1 MSSLPGSADVPMN
14 NTGPTGRRLNEMAC
28 SHFRSQFVC
37 ALIVL
42 LIAGSDGQPGPLGE
56 VPSLGVHL
64 GFNARPLTFFKLQV
78 RFGVFQTS
86 ALGIVSHGISPR
98 SILAPL
104 QPSHTIL
111 SVSFPFVWSGQ
122 DAFRVSKAPASSK
135 HAPLNMS
142 SRTTLPR
149 LKNVHSTDYIQIA

>member
-1 MSSLPGSADVPMN
+1 
-14 NTGPTGRRLNEMAC
+14 
-28 SHFRSQFVC
+28 
-37 ALIVL
+37 
-42 LIAGSDGQPGPLGE
+42 PGPLGE

-149 LKNVHSTDYIQIA
+149 LKNVHSTDYIQIACTQKIAQVYYSRRLSKGDPGGAGSLAWIVS